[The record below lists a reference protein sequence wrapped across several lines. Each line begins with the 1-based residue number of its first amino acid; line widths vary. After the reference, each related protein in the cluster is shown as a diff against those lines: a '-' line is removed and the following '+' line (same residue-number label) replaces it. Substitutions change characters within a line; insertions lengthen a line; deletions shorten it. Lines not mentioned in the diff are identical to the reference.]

1 MQLTTKKDNILRQ
14 RIFLRLQRRA
24 GAAEHSPQLC
34 LPSLLVQTPD
44 GDKNSECKNMNM
56 NSPGVDILDRQACND
71 IVHSELHSDEEKHQI
86 LQTNCLS
93 LLQAVPFNFE
103 LATFCFSHSKFF
115 QLKKEDNTLGMRMQQ
130 IVNIFN
136 DEFKKELSKHH
147 V

>member
-1 MQLTTKKDNILRQ
+1 MST
-14 RIFLRLQRRA
+14 
-24 GAAEHSPQLC
+24 
-34 LPSLLVQTPD
+34 
-44 GDKNSECKNMNM
+44 
-56 NSPGVDILDRQACND
+56 NSPGENILDRQACND
-71 IVHSELHSDEEKHQI
+71 IVYSELHSDAEKQQI

-93 LLQAVPFNFE
+93 LLQTAPFNFE

-115 QLKKEDNTLGMRMQQ
+115 QLKKEESTLGLRMQQ